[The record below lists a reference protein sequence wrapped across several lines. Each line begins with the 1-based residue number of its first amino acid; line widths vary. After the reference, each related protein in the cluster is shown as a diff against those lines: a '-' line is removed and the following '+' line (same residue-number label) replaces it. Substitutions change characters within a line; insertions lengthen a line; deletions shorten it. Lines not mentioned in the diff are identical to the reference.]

1 MLIGHM
7 PFFKKDPKVD
17 PLFNCLR
24 MEYIKK
30 FWQVFEKRINTKHK
44 SFAFSDNAKELI
56 QKVFLGEWTTIEQI

>member
-1 MLIGHM
+1 
-7 PFFKKDPKVD
+7 
-17 PLFNCLR
+17 LFNCLR